1 MSLHGL
7 AYTVLLAV
15 PAFAVP
21 RPNSP
26 RSLSARQVTE
36 TTTLPGITQT
46 STETAYTRPTCTKTV
61 FYSPNDTCDDIAT
74 PFQFQLGIADG
85 CLSANSQHCKDVL
98 SIYRICLSPA
108 DDVPALSSGSST
120 SDSVYATM
128 TPSPN
133 ASVVLNLETR
143 TSWTTTTTQTTVYY
157 MVGEGTSTSLQSVV
171 VDYTSTQEPIPTT
184 TSSLLTSRTEDA
196 TPAATSSSLVL
207 SSEDVTSAARSSSLA
222 SSTGEA
228 TSTATSSSL
237 ASSTGEATSTA
248 TSSSLGSSTE
258 DVTSTANSSSLASS
272 TEEATPAATGSTLAS
287 STLSLTSDPAE
298 PTVSTASTVSSE
310 SLVPTTT
317 SSPVSTVTPSSVTD
331 ALTQRASTCG
341 TAQPHA
347 ATQAGIVSDCTQ
359 WYVAQSGDYCYSV
372 AERFGISVDTFM
384 EWNPAVDPPACPNML
399 AGFAY
404 CVATCDNP
412 QVSSVASTLTPAPTA
427 SASSPTAT
435 GNGLDTYTTFT
446 GNGTVGAGWPEMS
459 EWVGFD
465 YMFAANRANMQASC
479 AAWNVPNDSDEEIAD
494 LKTAILD
501 LASSTGVDAR
511 FILAIVMQESTGCV
525 RVITTQY
532 SHFNPGL
539 MQSHNGTGSCNTN
552 MAAVGLP
559 GVESEGSVQTPC
571 PYSEI
576 HQMIEDGTAGTSSG
590 DGLQQIL
597 AAQTNTDVSRFYR
610 AARTY
615 NGGSVDPSGDLGR
628 GCCTLCYASDVA
640 NRLTGWVDAPHTC
653 NL

>member
-7 AYTVLLAV
+7 AYTALLAV
-15 PAFAVP
+15 PALAVP
-21 RPNSP
+21 RPNP
-26 RSLSARQVTE
+26 HRSLSAH
-36 TTTLPGITQT
+36 
-46 STETAYTRPTCTKTV
+46 
-61 FYSPNDTCDDIAT
+61 DTCDDIAA
-74 PFQFQLGIADG
+74 PHQFQLGIAEG
-85 CLSANSQHCKDVL
+85 CLSAKSRHCKDVL
-98 SIYRICLSPA
+98 SIYQICLSPA
-108 DDVPALSSGSST
+108 DGVEADTDASETALSSGSST
-120 SDSVYATM
+120 SSSVFATM

-133 ASVVLNLETR
+133 ASVVLSLETR

-157 MVGEGTSTSLQSVV
+157 TVGEGTSTSLQSFVI
-171 VDYTSTQEPIPTT
+171 DYTSTEEVTPTT
-184 TSSLLTSRTEDA
+184 TSSSLASSTEDA
-196 TPAATSSSLVL
+196 TPAATSLSL
-207 SSEDVTSAARSSSLA
+207 T
-222 SSTGEA
+222 SSTAEA
-228 TSTATSSSL
+228 TSTASSSSPTSSTREATSIATSSSL
-237 ASSTGEATSTA
+237 ASSTAEAISAA
-248 TSSSLGSSTE
+248 TSSSLT
-258 DVTSTANSSSLASS
+258 SS
-272 TEEATPAATGSTLAS
+272 TEEATPADMSSTLAS
-287 STLSLTSDPAE
+287 STLSLTSTSAE
-298 PTVSTASTVSSE
+298 PAVSNVSTSSSE
-310 SLVPTTT
+310 SPVPTTT
-317 SSPVSTVTPSSVTD
+317 SSPVSSVTPSSVTD
-331 ALTQRASTCG
+331 TLTQRASTCG

-347 ATQAGIVSDCTQ
+347 ATQDGIVSDCTQ

-384 EWNPAVDPPACPNML
+384 GWNPAVDPPACPSML

-412 QVSSVASTLTPAPTA
+412 QVSSVASTLTPASTA
-427 SASSPTAT
+427 SAPSATAT

-459 EWVGFD
+459 EWVDFE
-465 YMFAANRANMQASC
+465 YMFASNRANMQASC

-552 MAAVGLP
+552 MAALGLP
-559 GVESEGSVQTPC
+559 GVESDGTVQTPC

-590 DGLQQIL
+590 DGLQQLL

-610 AARTY
+610 TARAY

>member
-15 PAFAVP
+15 PALAVP
-21 RPNSP
+21 RPNSH
-26 RSLSARQVTE
+26 RSLSAH
-36 TTTLPGITQT
+36 
-46 STETAYTRPTCTKTV
+46 
-61 FYSPNDTCDDIAT
+61 DTCDDIAA
-74 PFQFQLGIADG
+74 PHQFQLGIAEG
-85 CLSANSQHCKDVL
+85 CLSAKSRHCKDVL
-98 SIYRICLSPA
+98 SIYQICLSPA
-108 DDVPALSSGSST
+108 DGVEADTDASETALSSGSST
-120 SDSVYATM
+120 SSSVFATM

-133 ASVVLNLETR
+133 ASVVLSLETR

-157 MVGEGTSTSLQSVV
+157 TLVFGIEHRRCYSRDYKLVFDIKHGRSYLYGHKLKSDIEYEGSDLYCYKFIFGIEHGRSYLYDYQLIFGIEHGGSYSCGYELNFGIEHSQPDLDLSRACRVKR
-171 VDYTSTQEPIPTT
+171 VDFELRVTNSYH
-184 TSSLLTSRTEDA
+184 DA
-196 TPAATSSSLVL
+196 
-207 SSEDVTSAARSSSLA
+207 
-222 SSTGEA
+222 
-228 TSTATSSSL
+228 
-237 ASSTGEATSTA
+237 
-248 TSSSLGSSTE
+248 
-258 DVTSTANSSSLASS
+258 
-272 TEEATPAATGSTLAS
+272 
-287 STLSLTSDPAE
+287 
-298 PTVSTASTVSSE
+298 
-310 SLVPTTT
+310 
-317 SSPVSTVTPSSVTD
+317 
-331 ALTQRASTCG
+331 RASTCG

-347 ATQAGIVSDCTQ
+347 ATQAGIVSDCTR

-384 EWNPAVDPPACPNML
+384 GWNPAVDPPACPNML

-412 QVSSVASTLTPAPTA
+412 QVSSVASTLTTASTA
-427 SASSPTAT
+427 SAPSATAT

-446 GNGTVGAGWPEMS
+446 GNGTVGAGWPERS
-459 EWVGFD
+459 EWVDFE

-552 MAAVGLP
+552 MAALGLP
-559 GVESEGSVQTPC
+559 GVESDGTVQTPC

-590 DGLQQIL
+590 DGLQQLL

-610 AARTY
+610 TARAY

>member
-7 AYTVLLAV
+7 AYTALLAV
-15 PAFAVP
+15 PALAVP
-21 RPNSP
+21 RPNP
-26 RSLSARQVTE
+26 HRSLSAH
-36 TTTLPGITQT
+36 
-46 STETAYTRPTCTKTV
+46 
-61 FYSPNDTCDDIAT
+61 DTCDDIAA
-74 PFQFQLGIADG
+74 PHQFQLGIAEG
-85 CLSANSQHCKDVL
+85 CLSAKSKHCKDVL
-98 SIYRICLSPA
+98 SIYQICLSPA
-108 DDVPALSSGSST
+108 DGVEADTDASETALSSGSST
-120 SDSVYATM
+120 SSSVFATM

-133 ASVVLNLETR
+133 ASVVLSLETR

-157 MVGEGTSTSLQSVV
+157 TVGEGTSTSLQSFVI
-171 VDYTSTQEPIPTT
+171 DYTSTEEVTPTT
-184 TSSLLTSRTEDA
+184 TSSSLASRTEDA
-196 TPAATSSSLVL
+196 TPAATSLSL
-207 SSEDVTSAARSSSLA
+207 T
-222 SSTGEA
+222 SSTAEA
-228 TSTATSSSL
+228 TSTASSSSPTSSTREATSIATSSSL
-237 ASSTGEATSTA
+237 ASSTAEAISAA
-248 TSSSLGSSTE
+248 TSSSLT
-258 DVTSTANSSSLASS
+258 SS
-272 TEEATPAATGSTLAS
+272 TEEATPAAMSSTLAS
-287 STLSLTSDPAE
+287 STLSLTSTSAE
-298 PTVSTASTVSSE
+298 PAVSNVSTSSSE
-310 SLVPTTT
+310 SPVPTTT
-317 SSPVSTVTPSSVTD
+317 SSPVSSVTRSSVTD
-331 ALTQRASTCG
+331 TLTQRASTCG

-359 WYVAQSGDYCYSV
+359 WYVAQSGDYCNSV

-384 EWNPAVDPPACPNML
+384 GWNPAVDPPACPSML

-412 QVSSVASTLTPAPTA
+412 QVSSVASTLTPASTA
-427 SASSPTAT
+427 SAPSATAT
-435 GNGLDTYTTFT
+435 GYGLDTYTTFT

-459 EWVGFD
+459 EWVDFE
-465 YMFAANRANMQASC
+465 YMFASNRANMQASC

-552 MAAVGLP
+552 MAALGLP
-559 GVESEGSVQTPC
+559 GVESDGTVQTPC

-590 DGLQQIL
+590 DGLQQLL

-610 AARTY
+610 TARAY